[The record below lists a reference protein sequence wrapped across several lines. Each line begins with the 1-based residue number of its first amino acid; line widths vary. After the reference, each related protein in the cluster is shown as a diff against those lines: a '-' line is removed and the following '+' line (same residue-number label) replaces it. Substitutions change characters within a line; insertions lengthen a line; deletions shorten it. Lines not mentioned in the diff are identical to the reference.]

1 MFGRA
6 ALPEPDRTDGRPYG
20 SRSRG
25 HSGPGR
31 VKAAAAY
38 PKLGCNQLQTQ
49 HMYTV
54 RRIL

>member
-1 MFGRA
+1 MFGCA
-6 ALPEPDRTDGRPYG
+6 ALPEPDRTDWRPSG

-25 HSGPGR
+25 QSGPGR
-31 VKAAAAY
+31 VEAAAAY

-54 RRIL
+54 RGIL